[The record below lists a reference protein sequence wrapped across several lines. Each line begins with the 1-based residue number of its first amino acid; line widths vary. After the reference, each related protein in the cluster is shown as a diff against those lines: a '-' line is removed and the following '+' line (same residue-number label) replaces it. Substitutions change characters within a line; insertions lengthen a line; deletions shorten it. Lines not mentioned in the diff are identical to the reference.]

1 MFTRNDSQNARE
13 KHENSGMRIYQ
24 FLSDEE
30 AATSIEY
37 AVLLAMIIMVCL
49 LGIGQFG
56 VAQNGVWNT
65 ILDAWDAF
73 IG

>member
-1 MFTRNDSQNARE
+1 
-13 KHENSGMRIYQ
+13 MRIYQ
-24 FLSDEE
+24 LLKDEE

-37 AVLLAMIIMVCL
+37 AVLLALIIMVCL